1 MTTDLKYIN
10 GLWVGRFAAMASPC
24 EVLVDSDDALLAN
37 RVLQIVR
44 DEAIRIEHK
53 FSRYRHDNII
63 AKINQSQGEA
73 VEVDAETAR
82 LLDYANQ
89 CFLLSDG
96 QFDITS
102 GVLRQVWRF
111 DGSANVPDET
121 AIKSVLK
128 KVGWQKV
135 VWQSPTI
142 RLQAGME
149 IDLGGIGKEFA
160 VDSAICLIQS
170 ITPVSCLVNFGGD
183 VAVTS
188 ARAGNK
194 AWQVGVENA
203 EEQRTPLNQAPLNRI
218 SLNTISLYQGAVA
231 TSGDARRY
239 LLKNG
244 KRFSHILNPTTGWS
258 VEDAPRSVT
267 VIAANCTEAGML
279 ATFAML
285 QGAQAEAFLETQQV
299 QYAIQR

>member
-1 MTTDLKYIN
+1 MTTNLEYIN

-37 RVLQIVR
+37 RIWQIVR
-44 DEAIRIEHK
+44 DEAVRIEQK
-53 FSRYRHDNII
+53 FSRYRNDNII
-63 AKINQSQGEA
+63 AKINRSQGEP

-89 CFLLSDG
+89 CFVLSDG

-111 DGSANVPDET
+111 DGSDNVPDDKE
-121 AIKSVLK
+121 IKPILE

-135 VWQSPTI
+135 TWHSPYI
-142 RLQAGME
+142 RLHAGME
-149 IDLGGIGKEFA
+149 IDFGGIGKEYA
-160 VDSAICLIQS
+160 VDSAIGLIQS

-183 VAVTS
+183 VAVTG

-203 EEQRTPLNQAPLNRI
+203 EEPPVTLNRI
-218 SLNTISLYQGAVA
+218 PLNTIALYQGAIA
-231 TSGDARRY
+231 TSGDARRF

-258 VEDAPRSVT
+258 VENAPRSVT

-285 QGAQAEAFLETQQV
+285 QGAHAEEFLETQQV